1 MAKQYSIGNVTALY
15 TAGISLPYHIDGETA
30 RATMRAAFDA
40 GSLQRQQQLA
50 RNVAQGNA
58 QYAGAY
64 GPCVVGAVI
73 PPALGAWIDA
83 GNVRTRWADGSSQP
97 TYTVSDLIAAGVL
110 SVDNDEDAEFLHEA
124 QTLHDG
130 GTYHSLKR
138 LGILLHRE

>member
-1 MAKQYSIGNVTALY
+1 
-15 TAGISLPYHIDGETA
+15 
-30 RATMRAAFDA
+30 MRAAFDA

-50 RNVAQGNA
+50 RNVPQGNA

-73 PPALGAWIDA
+73 PPALGAWVDA
-83 GNVRTRWADGSSQP
+83 GNVRTRSGGFSSP
-97 TYTVSDLIAAGVL
+97 VYAVSDLIAAGVL
-110 SVDNDEDAEFLHEA
+110 AVDNDEDAEFLHEA